1 MKILT
6 TGSLRAVD
14 WRLVALLRE
23 KGNEVWVLDRP
34 HHHGLNGEANGCG
47 GVLAHHSSDL

>member
-6 TGSLRAVD
+6 TDGFGAVD
-14 WRLVALLRE
+14 WPLVALLRK
-23 KGNEVWVLDRP
+23 KGNEVWVDRP

-47 GVLAHHSSDL
+47 GVLARHNSDL

>member
-6 TGSLRAVD
+6 TGGLGDVG
-14 WRLVALLRE
+14 WPLVALLRE

-34 HHHGLNGEANGCG
+34 RHHGLNGEANGCG